1 MLFMLKI
8 KSKADCRWDLIS
20 LGEVLLRFDAGDE
33 RIHTTQNFR
42 VFDGGGEYNVARNL
56 SKVFGQK
63 TAIITA
69 LTDNGLGRLAEN
81 LILQGGV
88 DTSEILWRAPAGSSA
103 NARNG
108 LYFIERGFG
117 LRAPASTFDRTHTAV
132 SQLKTGDIDWQKILI
147 QEKSRWFHTG
157 GIFVGLS
164 DSTPG
169 VATEGMRAAR
179 ENGVIVSYD
188 LNYRDSLWK
197 ERGGRTEANKINR
210 TLLPFADVVFGVPDF
225 NANFAEF
232 NADEFQAAAR
242 KLKTEFP
249 NLKVIA
255 TTLRE
260 VKSASEHNL
269 SAACFADGEVF
280 KAEDYID
287 VKVFD
292 RVGSGDAFAAGFI
305 YGFLSGKGIRYS
317 IECAAAHA
325 GLAMTTP
332 GDNSSARLAEIESLM
347 RGAGANVIR

>member
-69 LTDNGLGRLAEN
+69 LSDNGLGRLAEN

-88 DTSEILWRAPAGSSA
+88 DASEILWRALDDGGA
-103 NARNG
+103 NTRNG

-117 LRAPASTFDRTHTAV
+117 LRAPASTFDRANTAV
-132 SQLKTGDIDWQKILI
+132 SQLKTGDIDWQTILAG
-147 QEKSRWFHTG
+147 SRTRWLHTG
-157 GIFVGLS
+157 GILVGLS
-164 DSTPG
+164 DSTPD
-169 VATEGMRAAR
+169 VAIEAIRAAR
-179 ENGVIVSYD
+179 ENGSIVSYD

-197 ERGGRTEANKINR
+197 GRGGKTEANKINR

-232 NADEFQAAAR
+232 SADEFQAAAR
-242 KLKTEFP
+242 KLQTEFP

-260 VKSASEHNL
+260 VKSAGVHNL
-269 SAACFADGEVF
+269 TAVCFASGEVF
-280 KAEDYID
+280 KAENYTN
-287 VKVFD
+287 VQVFD

-305 YGFLSGKGIRYS
+305 YGFLSGKDIRYS
-317 IECAAAHA
+317 IECATAHA
-325 GLAMTTP
+325 CLAMTTP
-332 GDNSSARLAEIESLM
+332 GDNSMARLAEIESLM
-347 RGAGANVIR
+347 CGTGANVIR